1 MKDGA
6 VVLISG
12 RGSNLQALLDNA
24 ITRGKVRAAISDN
37 PAASGLDI
45 ARERGIPTVVVA
57 PANYPDRA
65 AFESDLAAAID
76 RFSPRVVAL
85 AGFMRILS
93 AAFVRRYRG
102 RLVNI
107 HPSLL
112 PDFAGLDTHRRALAA
127 GVKRT
132 AAPCI
137 MFGGSRSREIIEQA
151 QETILPDDDERT
163 LAARVL
169 AREHRLYPR
178 VVADLLARG
187 ALDRWRCARS
197 RGGLSFCGGVVAR
210 CARRRFAA
218 NRFVSVRRAVG
229 RAL

>member
-24 ITRGKVRAAISDN
+24 ITRGKVRAAVSDN
-37 PAASGLDI
+37 PAAPGLDI

-127 GVKRT
+127 GVKTHGCTVHYVSAEVDR
-132 AAPCI
+132 
-137 MFGGSRSREIIEQA
+137 GEIIEQA
-151 QETILPDDDERT
+151 QEAILPDDDERT

-178 VVADLLARG
+178 VVADLLAR
-187 ALDRWRCARS
+187 AR
-197 RGGLSFCGGVVAR
+197 A
-210 CARRRFAA
+210 
-218 NRFVSVRRAVG
+218 
-229 RAL
+229 